1 MRHPTEG
8 VLRRLV
14 DEPAGVSDPDR
25 EHVRDCPVC
34 LVGLAAAR
42 EDAATVASALR
53 ADRTRDPDVSTA
65 WARLSSGLTAER
77 PTRAPA
83 PRSHHRAALLRR
95 PAAAAL
101 AVGLVLAGAGVA
113 AANDWLPIFH
123 TEKVAAVSIQADDL
137 VAMPD
142 LSAYGDVQVTGEGK
156 PHPVAD
162 ASAAHDV
169 TGLDVPEVVQL
180 PRGVSGDPTYQ
191 VVGELSGVFTFS
203 AEKAAAAAAAKGEPL
218 PPVPAGLDGSSVRL
232 VAGPGVAEVWSQSSS
247 GVPTLVV
254 GRAVAPTAFSSGVPF
269 TTVRDYLLSLP
280 GMSPQLAEQLRSFTG
295 DGTTLPL
302 PVPAD
307 QVSTSTAE
315 VKGHPATVF
324 VTRDQSMAAVVW
336 VDHGV
341 LTAVAGALGDDEVL
355 AIAQEL
361 R

>member
-1 MRHPTEG
+1 MRHPTDG
-8 VLRRLV
+8 VLRRLL
-14 DEPAGVSDPDR
+14 DEPAGVADADR

-42 EDAATVASALR
+42 EDAATVATALR
-53 ADRTRDPDVSTA
+53 ADRAGAPDVDTA
-65 WARLSSGLTAER
+65 WARLSTGLAAER
-77 PTRAPA
+77 PPVVAA
-83 PRSHHRAALLRR
+83 PRSRRGAALLRR

-123 TEKVAAVSIQADDL
+123 TEKVAAVSIQTDDL
-137 VAMPD
+137 VALPD
-142 LSAYGDVQVTGEGK
+142 LSAYGEVEVTGEGN
-156 PHPVAD
+156 PQQVAD
-162 ASAAHDV
+162 AQAAHGF

-180 PRGVSGDPTYQ
+180 PPGVTGDPTYQ

-203 AEKAAAAAAAKGEPL
+203 AAKAAAAAAATGQPL

-247 GVPTLVV
+247 GIPTLVV

-269 TTVRDYLLSLP
+269 TTLRDYLLSLP

-307 QVSTSTAE
+307 QVTSSTAD
-315 VKGHPATVF
+315 VHGHEATVL
-324 VTRDQSMAAVVW
+324 VTRDQAMAAVVW

-355 AIAQEL
+355 AIAREL

>member
-1 MRHPTEG
+1 MRHPSEG
-8 VLRRLV
+8 VLRRLL
-14 DEPAGVSDPDR
+14 DEPAGVADADR
-25 EHVRDCPVC
+25 DHVRDCPVC

-42 EDAATVASALR
+42 EDAATVGTALR
-53 ADRTRDPDVSTA
+53 ADRAGDPDVNAA
-65 WARLSSGLTAER
+65 WARLSTGLSAGA
-77 PTRAPA
+77 PSRAPA
-83 PRSHHRAALLRR
+83 VRTRRRAALLRR

-123 TEKVAAVSIQADDL
+123 TETVQAVSIQTDDF
-137 VAMPD
+137 VALPD
-142 LSAYGDVQVTGEGK
+142 LSAYGDVEFTGESQ
-156 PHPVAD
+156 PQQVAD
-162 ASAAHDV
+162 ATAAKDA

-191 VVGELSGVFTFS
+191 VVGQLSAVFTFS
-203 AEKAAAAAAAKGEPL
+203 AEKAAAAAAANGHPL

-232 VAGPGVAEVWSQSSS
+232 VAGPGLAELWSQSS
-247 GVPTLVV
+247 GLPTLVV
-254 GRAVAPTAFSSGVPF
+254 GRAVAPTAFSNGVPF

-307 QVSTSTAE
+307 QVSTSTAD
-315 VKGHPATVF
+315 VNGHPATVL

-336 VDHGV
+336 VDSGV

-355 AIAQEL
+355 AIARDL

>member
-1 MRHPTEG
+1 MRHPTDG
-8 VLRRLV
+8 VLRRLL
-14 DEPAGVSDPDR
+14 DEPAGVADADR

-34 LVGLAAAR
+34 LLGLAAAR
-42 EDAATVASALR
+42 EDAATVATALR
-53 ADRTRDPDVSTA
+53 ADRAGDPDLSAA
-65 WARLSSGLTAER
+65 WARLSTGL
-77 PTRAPA
+77 PTEDPSRA
-83 PRSHHRAALLRR
+83 RAVRTRRRGALLRR

-101 AVGLVLAGAGVA
+101 AVGLVLTGAGVA

-123 TEKVAAVSIQADDL
+123 TEKVAAVSIQTDDL
-137 VAMPD
+137 VALPD

-156 PHPVAD
+156 PQQVAD
-162 ASAAHDV
+162 ATAAGAF
-169 TGLDVPEVVQL
+169 TGLKVPEVVQL

-203 AEKAAAAAAAKGEPL
+203 AQKAAAAAAADGKPL

-232 VAGPGVAEVWSQSSS
+232 VAGPGVAEVWGQST

-254 GRAVAPTAFSSGVPF
+254 GRAVAPTAFSSGAPF
-269 TTVRDYLLSLP
+269 TTLRDYLLSLP

-307 QVSTSTAE
+307 QVNSSTAD
-315 VKGHPATVF
+315 VNGHPATVL
-324 VTRDQSMAAVVW
+324 VTKDQSMAAVVW
-336 VDHGV
+336 VDSGV

-355 AIAQEL
+355 AIARGL